1 MQKNEYAPPAVVQD
15 DYRTRKEETEVRAA
29 AATILHVVSVLFLSQ
44 LISLYLL
51 ILIQEQKKTGKMPRI
66 VAAKVHQGEWRR
78 LDMGEEEEE
87 DLKAGRRWRSKG

>member
-1 MQKNEYAPPAVVQD
+1 MLPLQLS
-15 DYRTRKEETEVRAA
+15 RTITEQEKKREGRQTEVRAA

-66 VAAKVHQGEWRR
+66 VAAKVHQGKWRR
-78 LDMGEEEEE
+78 LDTGGEEEE